1 MCRHLTRAGSQWY
14 YLVDRGIQ
22 CKIDDNRWRWWTTK
36 DAGHDVS
43 QEARKVDNARAFVP
57 RLLSLPQLCVSFV
70 NSTCSVMIPRV
81 VCKRCRHER
90 YGKNRWLKTAD
101 PALGRCF
108 ARVLDTAAPDTP
120 RI

>member
-43 QEARKVDNARAFVP
+43 QEARNVDNARAFVP
-57 RLLSLPQLCVSFV
+57 RVLSLQQLCVSFV
-70 NSTCSVMIPRV
+70 NSMCSVMIPRV
-81 VCKRCRHER
+81 VCKRCPHKK

-101 PALGRCF
+101 PALRR
-108 ARVLDTAAPDTP
+108 ASHD
-120 RI
+120 